1 MRNLSRSKEAPC
13 AEKLLA
19 DLLPYIGTPI
29 ASAISERY
37 GKRVSALCEIRF
49 VLQRP
54 VTVEFSDGFEVLSDR
69 NARPVIADF
78 ECVNR
83 VVNAVSD
90 GSLYSINETIKDGF
104 VTIEGGHR
112 IGFCGT
118 AVIDGGAVSHIK
130 DISAVCVRICREVL
144 GCAERV
150 RDVFFLGGRAAN
162 VLIASPPGCG
172 KTTVLRDAAK
182 RLAGMGFRVAVCDER
197 EELFPKGAAQPGIDV
212 MRGADKAAAVQML
225 LRTMSPQV
233 ILCDEIGDMR
243 DVQALEDAAR
253 CGVGLIATAHAGTL
267 DDVLR
272 RPALRKL
279 HDAAAFESYLL
290 LGRHG
295 KLEAAADARLLKEE
309 KADVGCGGDGDDL
322 LERHRFCGGRR
333 RNAAGALGAGD
344 APLHDADER
353 CDSL

>member
-78 ECVNR
+78 ECINR

-172 KTTVLRDAAK
+172 KTTLLRDAC
-182 RLAGMGFRVAVCDER
+182 RLLGSSLKVGIADER
-197 EELFPKGAAQPGIDV
+197 CEI
-212 MRGADKAAAVQML
+212 AAVTKGFAQNDIGDFTFVCSGYPKRCAMQMM
-225 LRTMSPQV
+225 LRSMSPNV
-233 ILCDEIGDMR
+233 IATDEIGSESDF
-243 DVQALEDAAR
+243 AAISAAQSG
-253 CGVGLIATAHAGTL
+253 GVSVIATAHALCIEDL
-267 DDVLR
+267 DRRYGRETLR
-272 RPALRKL
+272 RCFDRVIFLKNRGEVSKI
-279 HDAAAFESYLL
+279 Y
-290 LGRHG
+290 GRG
-295 KLEAAADARLLKEE
+295 Y
-309 KADVGCGGDGDDL
+309 CDL
-322 LERHRFCGGRR
+322 
-333 RNAAGALGAGD
+333 
-344 APLHDADER
+344 
-353 CDSL
+353 

>member
-112 IGFCGT
+112 IGFCGHAAHMT
-118 AVIDGGAVSHIK
+118 
-130 DISAVCVRICREVL
+130 
-144 GCAERV
+144 AERSATLRIFPPCACAFAV
-150 RDVFFLGGRAAN
+150 RFW
-162 VLIASPPGCG
+162 
-172 KTTVLRDAAK
+172 
-182 RLAGMGFRVAVCDER
+182 
-197 EELFPKGAAQPGIDV
+197 GAQSV
-212 MRGADKAAAVQML
+212 
-225 LRTMSPQV
+225 
-233 ILCDEIGDMR
+233 
-243 DVQALEDAAR
+243 
-253 CGVGLIATAHAGTL
+253 
-267 DDVLR
+267 
-272 RPALRKL
+272 
-279 HDAAAFESYLL
+279 
-290 LGRHG
+290 
-295 KLEAAADARLLKEE
+295 
-309 KADVGCGGDGDDL
+309 
-322 LERHRFCGGRR
+322 
-333 RNAAGALGAGD
+333 
-344 APLHDADER
+344 
-353 CDSL
+353 